1 MTTEALMTTAVID
14 TKKNIEGITLDIP
27 NALVQIPVL
36 TSDEKVIMRITGLL
50 VEYLVNLIPN
60 EYKNYITLQN
70 QTKILYVEM
79 KNALYGMMLSSLLF
93 YNTSDKTLRA

>member
-79 KNALYGMMLSSLLF
+79 KKALYGMMLSSLLF